1 MATKTVKRRK
11 RGGGPR
17 ALATSLSAVTKA
29 AFGKRGFADGTILK
43 DWAVIAGEHLAGH
56 SQPEKITYP
65 VGAGD
70 DGTLHLRIDN
80 GSMATELQH
89 LEPLLVERING
100 YFGFKAIGRLKIT
113 QGPLPKTSEKPAWT
127 PRPLNPGEE
136 TDLAESLIEGD
147 DADLQRALNALGRA
161 VIGRDVD

>member
-17 ALATSLSAVTKA
+17 ALAASLPAVTRA
-29 AFGKRGFADGTILK
+29 AFGKRGFADGAILK
-43 DWAVIAGEHLAGH
+43 DWAVIAGDHLAGH

-65 VGAGD
+65 AGAGD

-89 LEPLLVERING
+89 LEPLLIERING
-100 YFGFKAIGRLKIT
+100 YFGFKAIGRLRIT
-113 QGPLPKTSEKPAWT
+113 QGPLPETGEKPAWT
-127 PRPLNPGEE
+127 PRPLKAEEE
-136 TDLAESLIEGD
+136 TDLAESLIEVD
-147 DADLQRALNALGRA
+147 DEDLRRALKALGRA
-161 VIGRDVD
+161 VFGRDVD